1 MDSGS
6 KMLKEKEYQAS
17 EMESEADHDLE
28 FYDKIQTIRGNN
40 EQLNN
45 PATGNINS
53 NFEFVNLNQQIEFR
67 DFLEPNVIK
76 TGHIIPSS
84 AGHNGHLSVT
94 ELTLYEIHLNNAGFL
109 HNYQTEEQIL
119 EYQNTI
125 MQDKPQQDEDYGM
138 EGAPSNDNDGEVN
151 PMALELE
158 IDDEENNANFQLD
171 IDQQIASWAQK

>member
-1 MDSGS
+1 
-6 KMLKEKEYQAS
+6 
-17 EMESEADHDLE
+17 MESEADHDLE
-28 FYDKIQTIRGNN
+28 FYDKIQTIRGQTEQNN
-40 EQLNN
+40 QNN
-45 PATGNINS
+45 

-76 TGHIIPSS
+76 TGHIIPTT

-119 EYQNTI
+119 EYQTAMMNHGNKNA
-125 MQDKPQQDEDYGM
+125 QDKDLQDDYDFEDDEN
-138 EGAPSNDNDGEVN
+138 EGDAD
-151 PMALELE
+151 PMALELD

-171 IDQQIASWAQK
+171 IDANAPEMVNES